1 VSVETEHP
9 AGGLRRFV
17 ERAARPPTSPYR
29 NLEPFRF
36 ADAGIL
42 AGRDR
47 EVERLVRLIT
57 MYRGVLLYGES
68 GVGKSSVVNAGL
80 LPRMVS
86 EGFWPH
92 SVRVQPRSGQELVLE
107 AISASDEAEDGF
119 LPSAFAGAD
128 ERGRIAL
135 SAREFPRAVAA
146 ATDLGAILLVFD
158 QFEELVTLFPGTTGL
173 RQAQDGIVEAIV
185 ALLRGGAIN
194 PGHDPREPQPMIPV
208 KLLFSFREDYLA
220 GLRLLLDSQPE
231 LVHQS
236 LRLVAP
242 PQSATIEIIRAPFV
256 AFPGHYP
263 RELSDDLAHQIADSL
278 REHRD
283 GEDLPLSEL
292 QIVCDRVWKADE
304 PAALLA
310 QRGVAGLVEDHLEDA
325 LSKFEGNDR
334 DAAIAVLGQLI
345 TSSNTRN
352 IVARSNLVERAV
364 DQPEGLT
371 PAVIERVVA
380 RLEQQSG
387 LIRAERRHDLDLYE
401 ITSEFLIPWISRQ
414 RDQLV
419 AGRAR
424 REQETK
430 LKRQRRTISFIT
442 GVLVIIAVFA
452 VVATFEAIHASH
464 EKSAAQAAS
473 VRAVRQGNIARTF
486 GREATKFGLAATEFG
501 LAATAQTL
509 LNTRPVASLILAL
522 AAYRDDPGLPA
533 AQTSII
539 AALSE
544 AERSG
549 ATGILH
555 GSANTVTSVAFDPAR
570 NTVLAS
576 GSADGTIRLWNTESN
591 RQIQEFAL
599 PGQHPGGVYSLAFS
613 HDGGLLAAGA
623 QSGTVWLWT
632 VRSSG
637 AAATPSSPTWSHN
650 LRQGLVNS
658 VAFSSDGHWLAAA
671 GLDAGIEIE
680 ALSRSGT
687 PVGSPRRFAG
697 SHLVRSIA
705 FGPDS
710 QTLVSVGNTG
720 VIQRW
725 HVTTRTPE
733 GAPVST
739 HGALYTV
746 AFAPHG
752 NEFAAGGLSG
762 NLYLLNLSN
771 TASFT
776 LGGTNRPAIN
786 SIAFS
791 PNGQRL
797 AAGDAGDSVQ
807 LWDVGRRRAAGRP
820 LAGQKGIITSV
831 AFSPSGRSLAAGSTD
846 QTIRLWPI
854 PPSTGF
860 GRALATNLGSVDSVA
875 FGPGGRFA
883 AGAHWLE
890 LWRQSSGGVPSG
902 PMTRLSLR
910 LSPGKSVRALA
921 FDPVNGVLASA
932 QGTTVRLWN
941 EAGRELGP
949 TLSDGGHDIF
959 TVAFSP
965 DGQWLAFAGKSAV
978 TLWRLNAEGRPSGSP
993 TRLDSSH
1000 VFGVVFSPTRPILA
1014 SGGEDRTIGLWGYP
1028 SGPLLHELTGD
1039 SDAVNSLAFAPN
1051 GKLLASG
1058 SDDDT
1063 VRLWNVDTG
1072 AERGQALIGSH
1083 GYVRSVAFNPKG
1095 TILVSG
1101 SADGT
1106 VRLWNVASGAG
1117 IGEPLS
1123 VDSAA
1128 IQSVTFSPNG
1138 THVVSGG
1145 RDGDVRVWP
1154 VPQLHYDALRSQV
1167 CSLVGTGLSTT
1178 EWSQS
1183 AGPTVTY
1190 KDPCR

>member
-1 VSVETEHP
+1 VSVETENP
-9 AGGLRRFV
+9 AEGLRRFV
-17 ERAARPPTSPYR
+17 ELAAHPPTSPYR

-57 MYRGVLLYGES
+57 MYRGVLLYGAS
-68 GVGKSSVVNAGL
+68 GVGKTSVVNAGL

-92 SVRVQPRSGQELVLE
+92 GVRVQPRSGQELVLE
-107 AISASDEAEDGF
+107 AISASDDGEDGF

-128 ERGRIAL
+128 ERGRLVL
-135 SAREFPRAVAA
+135 SAREFPRAVTA
-146 ATDLGAILLVFD
+146 ATHLGAILLVFD

-185 ALLRGGAIN
+185 ALLRGGAVN

-220 GLRLLLDSQPE
+220 GLRLLLDAQPE

-242 PQSATIEIIRAPFV
+242 PQNATIEIIRAPFV

-263 RELSDDLAHQIADSL
+263 RELSDNLAQQIGDSL
-278 REHRD
+278 GEHRE
-283 GEDLPLSEL
+283 GEDPPLSEL
-292 QIVCDRVWKADE
+292 QIVCDRLWKADD

-325 LSKFEGNDR
+325 LSKFEGDDR
-334 DAAIAVLGQLI
+334 DAAIAVLGQLV

-352 IVARSNLVERAV
+352 IVARPDLVERAI
-364 DQPEGLT
+364 DEPEGLT
-371 PAVIERVVA
+371 PALIERVVA
-380 RLEQQSG
+380 RLDQQSG
-387 LIRAERRHDLDLYE
+387 LIRAERRYDLDLYE

-419 AGRAR
+419 AGRAQ
-424 REQETK
+424 REQEAK
-430 LKRQRRTISFIT
+430 LKSQRRTISVIT

-452 VVATFEAIHASH
+452 VVAAFEAIHASH

-486 GREATKFGLAATEFG
+486 GREATDFG

-509 LNTRPVASLILAL
+509 LDTRPVASLILAL
-522 AAYRDDPGLPA
+522 AAYRDDPSLPA

-539 AALSE
+539 AALSQ

-555 GSANTVTSVAFDPAR
+555 GFANTVTSVAFDPAR

-591 RQIQEFAL
+591 KQIQEFAL

-613 HDGGLLAAGA
+613 HGGGLLAAGA

-637 AAATPSSPTWSHN
+637 AAATPSSPTWSDN
-650 LRQGLVNS
+650 LQQGLVNS

-680 ALSRSGT
+680 ALSHGGT
-687 PVGSPRRFAG
+687 PVGSPRPFAG
-697 SHLVRSIA
+697 SQLVRSIA
-705 FGPDS
+705 FGPGS

-720 VIQRW
+720 VIERW
-725 HVTTRTPE
+725 HVRTGTPD

-762 NLYLLNLSN
+762 NLYLLNLAN
-771 TASFT
+771 PAPLT
-776 LGGTNRPAIN
+776 LGVANGPAIN

-791 PNGQRL
+791 PNGRRL
-797 AAGDAGDSVQ
+797 AAGNAGDSVQ
-807 LWDVGRRRAAGRP
+807 LWDVGGRRATGRP

-831 AFSPSGRSLAAGSTD
+831 AFSPSGRTLAAGSTD

-860 GRALATNLGSVDSVA
+860 GQAVAINLGSVDSVA
-875 FGPGGRFA
+875 FGPRGQFA

-902 PMTRLSLR
+902 AMTRLPLR
-910 LSPGKSVRALA
+910 LPPGKSVRALA
-921 FDPVNGVLASA
+921 FDPVIGVLASA

-965 DGQWLAFAGKSAV
+965 DGHWLAFAGKSAV

-1028 SGPLLHELTGD
+1028 SGRLLHELTGD
-1039 SDAVNSLAFAPN
+1039 SDAVNSLAFTPN

-1106 VRLWNVASGAG
+1106 VRLWNVASGAE

-1138 THVVSGG
+1138 TDVVSGG
-1145 RDGDVRVWP
+1145 RGGDVRVWP

-1183 AGPTVTY
+1183 AGQTVTY